1 MRRNPLLLAA
11 AMGLSACAGTGNIV
25 PSSDAILPAW
35 DEFAAGELA
44 PEPDSKIVI
53 NTLEHM
59 QIFNRHPD
67 EPHPVRVRLSSDLDA
82 EQLANVEA
90 ALDYQQAIEIHP
102 AATYEIA
109 PHPEFSEHLVF
120 YRIKGMG
127 GAEAAAIDPR
137 MNRHGAMTLE
147 DILHFYSSHRT
158 NIQNAWAS
166 NVPVPIDLG
175 RSDREDFAADL
186 ERHISTLARR
196 AALLTIGQSG
206 GDHPTTS
213 ICLSEMTGYTTFCE
227 MPDRMDWNEVH
238 ARQGYYLSVTAKLDK
253 PHHIAVISISP
264 SGKVSHL
271 LSQWTHFPN
280 YGPETYVPTDYV
292 PTEHTDENGNR
303 VQVPEPVVPQ
313 RQAYTNGRLIGSKS
327 EAAPTQNPS
336 GPATSNSYRPADS
349 RVIAFA
355 GTAQQSAI
363 FTEPG
368 RHQVIVMATAEAINQ
383 AIWELQWGD
392 QVPANMCVGEIE
404 QTLCSALTRGVPGDR
419 FDWPKNIRTFT
430 VDALQPIA
438 YVTDGYVVNGFAAS
452 TAISKWQAQLFLYRK
467 GDAFH
472 RSTSSPRNNFEK
484 AHKCGGS
491 YIGGGY
497 ILTAAHCIRPDLKE
511 MRIRLGTQDIVT
523 GGRTFKVH
531 SAAIHSRAKSPSRRA
546 DIALIRIDD
555 PRGYLNRMG
564 GSLAAIATA
573 GSGPYRS
580 TRYNKLIVTGWGYM
594 SAALPGAG
602 GPVAA
607 DGTIQRNPRYLQGL
621 SLLPLP
627 ANACTRLRGF
637 GGFSEPD
644 ILCARG
650 SSVGSDSCN
659 GDSGGPVTS
668 RVGNRRV
675 LVGLVSVGKGC
686 AQGKTPA
693 IYMRVESFADWIAKA
708 RSRLRTARA
717 GGRLIL

>member
-1 MRRNPLLLAA
+1 MRPNAFVLAA
-11 AMGLSACAGTGNIV
+11 AMGLSACAGTGNIA
-25 PSSDAILPAW
+25 SSSNAIQPTW

-44 PEPDSKIVI
+44 PEPDPNIVI
-53 NTLEHM
+53 NTVEPV
-59 QIFNRHPD
+59 QVFDRHPN
-67 EPHPVRVRLSSDLDA
+67 EPHPVRVRMASDLDA
-82 EQLANVEA
+82 EQLAIVEA
-90 ALDYQQAIEIHP
+90 ALGYRQSVENHP

-109 PHPEFSEHLVF
+109 PHPEFPEHLVF

-137 MNRHGAMTLE
+137 MNRQGAMTLE
-147 DILHFYSSHRT
+147 DILHFYSSRESS
-158 NIQNAWAS
+158 IENAWAS

-175 RSDREDFAADL
+175 RADREGFAADL
-186 ERHISTLARR
+186 DRHISALARR

-206 GDHPTTS
+206 GDYPSTS
-213 ICLSEMTGYTTFCE
+213 ICLSEGAGYGASCA
-227 MPDRMDWNEVH
+227 MPDSMDWNEVR
-238 ARQGYYLSVTAKLDK
+238 AGQGYYFSVAAKLDK

-271 LSQWTHFPN
+271 LSQWTRFPA
-280 YGPETYVPTDYV
+280 YGAETDFPIKYV
-292 PTEHTDENGNR
+292 PTEYVDDNGNR
-303 VQVPEPVVPQ
+303 VRVSQPVTQQP
-313 RQAYTNGRLIGSKS
+313 RAYPNGKLIGSGS
-327 EAAPTQNPS
+327 EAASAQNAG
-336 GPATSNSYRPADS
+336 GPETSRSYSSVDS
-349 RVIAFA
+349 RMMAFA
-355 GTAQQSAI
+355 ATAQQSAI

-368 RHQVIVMATAEAINQ
+368 RHQVIVMATEDAINQ

-392 QVPANMCVGEIE
+392 QVPANMCVGDIE
-404 QTLCSALTRGVPGDR
+404 ESLCSALTRGVPGDN
-419 FDWPKNIRTFT
+419 FDWPQNIRTFT
-430 VDALQPIA
+430 VDALKPIRS
-438 YVTDGYVVNGFAAS
+438 DGYIINGFAAS
-452 TAISKWQAQLFLYRK
+452 AGISKWQAQLFLYRE

-491 YIGGGY
+491 YVGGGY

-511 MRIRLGTQDIVT
+511 MRIRLGTRDIAT
-523 GGRTFKVH
+523 GGRTFRVH
-531 SAAIHSRAKSPSRRA
+531 SAAIHRRAKSSSSRA

-555 PRGYLNRMG
+555 PRGYLARMG

-573 GSGPYRS
+573 GSGRYRS

-594 SAALPGAG
+594 SAASPGAG

-607 DGTIQRNPRYLQGL
+607 DGTTQRNPRYLQGL
-621 SLLPLP
+621 SLLPVP

-637 GGFSEPD
+637 GGFSAAD

-650 SSVGSDSCN
+650 SIAGSDSCN

-675 LVGLVSVGKGC
+675 LVGVVSVGKGC
-686 AQGKTPA
+686 AQGNTPA
-693 IYMRVESFADWIAKA
+693 IYMRVESYADWIAKA
-708 RSRLRTARA
+708 RSRLKTARK
-717 GGRLIL
+717 GGRLTI